1 MMLIGWLDY
10 LTLVAYILGLP
21 IGTPWSSSASY
32 TSPAQVVQAIVFLA
46 QDQVL

>member
-10 LTLVAYILGLP
+10 LTLATYDLGFP
-21 IGTPWSSSASY
+21 IGTPWSSSANY
-32 TSPAQVVQAIVFLA
+32 TSPAQVVQAIVLLA